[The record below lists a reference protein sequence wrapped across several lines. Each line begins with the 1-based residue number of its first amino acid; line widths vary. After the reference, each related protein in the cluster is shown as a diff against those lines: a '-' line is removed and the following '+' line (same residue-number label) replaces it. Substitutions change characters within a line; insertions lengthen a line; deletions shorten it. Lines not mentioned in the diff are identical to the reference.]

1 MVSNQKKI
9 QMVTLSHNHYQGGDH
24 TAESLEAVQGA
35 AATKQEEE
43 EGEEEVN
50 NEKKNSDKK

>member
-1 MVSNQKKI
+1 MLTK
-9 QMVTLSHNHYQGGDH
+9 SHNHYQGGDH

-50 NEKKNSDKK
+50 NEKKTVIKSKH